1 MNKFR
6 LSARLWTP
14 SFTFMPSFDL
24 TSTTI
29 ATVLV
34 HLTGVAPGILDG
46 QHLYDSLVDIL
57 FKMEPRPDNCSPIRP
72 RATVVRLKLPPAE
85 EEGFWEE
92 METKANTERR
102 SAVITSDNSSLSIGA
117 VM

>member
-1 MNKFR
+1 
-6 LSARLWTP
+6 
-14 SFTFMPSFDL
+14 
-24 TSTTI
+24 
-29 ATVLV
+29 
-34 HLTGVAPGILDG
+34 
-46 QHLYDSLVDIL
+46 
-57 FKMEPRPDNCSPIRP
+57 
-72 RATVVRLKLPPAE
+72 VVRLKLPPAE

>member
-1 MNKFR
+1 
-6 LSARLWTP
+6 
-14 SFTFMPSFDL
+14 MPSFDL

-34 HLTGVAPGILDG
+34 HFTGVAPGILDG